1 MELSRR
7 GQILVAGLAW
17 LVGLFLLLPGLITVP
32 VSLNESRFVRM
43 PKEHLSLR
51 HYQALF
57 SDPGWFS
64 SFLDSLSIAVAAGLL
79 ATILGTLCAVG
90 LWRITGRLVALFG
103 ALVLLPMILPP
114 VVAALAMYRTWVAL
128 NLYDTWIGVVIAHT
142 IIALPYVVITV
153 TTSLA
158 LLDSRLEQAARSLG
172 ASPLRSLRDV
182 ILPNIKGGVVTG
194 AVFAFIISWDEI
206 VVTLFI
212 STRAVYTLPRRMWDG
227 IRENIDPTVAAVAS
241 LLMAATVIG
250 VVFALIYSVR
260 KARAQAR
267 SH

>member
-1 MELSRR
+1 
-7 GQILVAGLAW
+7 
-17 LVGLFLLLPGLITVP
+17 
-32 VSLNESRFVRM
+32 
-43 PKEHLSLR
+43 
-51 HYQALF
+51 
-57 SDPGWFS
+57 
-64 SFLDSLSIAVAAGLL
+64 
-79 ATILGTLCAVG
+79 
-90 LWRITGRLVALFG
+90 
-103 ALVLLPMILPP
+103 
-114 VVAALAMYRTWVAL
+114 
-128 NLYDTWIGVVIAHT
+128 VVIAHT

-172 ASPLRSLRDV
+172 ASPLRTLRDV